1 MPTKAWTFQTSIGEA
16 LVDGIAAR
24 PAVAR
29 GVAVLADRRRP
40 LTDDKARPAIGQ
52 GPAAS
57 KA

>member
-1 MPTKAWTFQTSIGEA
+1 VDLQDFPSVKRWFEGIG
-16 LVDGIAAR
+16 AR

-40 LTDDKARPAIGQ
+40 LTDDKAKALLFGQ
-52 GPAAS
+52 GSAAS